1 MYFENCTL
9 QTIVYETKWCGVYMV
24 CSDGTSTKN
33 STNIN
38 INKKITVVIIPIVVG
53 VF

>member
-1 MYFENCTL
+1 
-9 QTIVYETKWCGVYMV
+9 MV
-24 CSDGTSTKN
+24 CSDGTSTKKG
-33 STNIN
+33 TNIN